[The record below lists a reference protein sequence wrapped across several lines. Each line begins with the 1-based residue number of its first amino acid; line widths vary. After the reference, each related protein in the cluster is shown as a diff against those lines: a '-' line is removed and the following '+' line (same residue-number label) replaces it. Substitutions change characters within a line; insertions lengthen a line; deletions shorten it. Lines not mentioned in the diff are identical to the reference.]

1 MIAFADAVESIAML
15 LEDELV
21 VTANGQ
27 AARYLYS
34 ARDRPENFYML
45 GSMGLA
51 APIALGLALACPQRR
66 VVVFDGDGNLLMG
79 LGHLAMIG
87 ERQPS
92 NLVHLV
98 FDNGTYASTGGQR
111 AISDRVDLG
120 AVAVAAGYRQAV
132 RVAELAQLHAA
143 AVTALQAQGPS
154 LLSIVTTPGGIHGK
168 GRVEVTPLEITSR
181 VRKSAGRQVCP

>member
-1 MIAFADAVESIAML
+1 MIPFAEAIALVASL

-27 AARYLYS
+27 AARYLYN

-51 APIALGLALACPQRR
+51 APIALGLALTCPQRR

-79 LGHLAMIG
+79 LGHLAMVG
-87 ERQPS
+87 ERQPA
-92 NLVHLV
+92 NFVHLV

-120 AVAVAAGYRQAV
+120 AVAAAAGYRQVA
-132 RVAELAQLHAA
+132 RVAELEQLRPA
-143 AVTALQAQGPS
+143 AVAALAAQGPS
-154 LLSIVTTPGGIHGK
+154 FLSIVTTAGGIHGK
-168 GRVEVTPLEITSR
+168 GRVEISPLEITSR
-181 VRKSAGRQVCP
+181 VKKSARGQVSS